1 MVVIYYQLVFF
12 VTNNF
17 FCNGIRVNSAAKAG
31 TRASLD
37 VVTSRDY
44 SNFCNSHGSS
54 QGVDMARESTQHKLD
69 RVRSPR
75 VHITYDVEVGDA
87 IELKELPFVVG
98 VLGDFTGQPIDPLP
112 KLKERKFVEVNPD
125 NFDSVL
131 EGMKPHLSFAVENKL
146 SDEVDAPNLKIN
158 LAFKSMDDFEPEN
171 VAQQI
176 KPLKELLDLRTRLAD
191 LRGSLQGNDKLEEL
205 LLEAVGNTEKLDK
218 IKGEISKDTA
228 NG

>member
-1 MVVIYYQLVFF
+1 
-12 VTNNF
+12 
-17 FCNGIRVNSAAKAG
+17 
-31 TRASLD
+31 
-37 VVTSRDY
+37 
-44 SNFCNSHGSS
+44 
-54 QGVDMARESTQHKLD
+54 MARESTQHKLD

-75 VHITYDVEVGDA
+75 VQITYDVEVGGA

-98 VLGDFTGQPIDPLP
+98 VLGDFTGQPNQPLP

-131 EGMKPHLSFAVENKL
+131 EGMKPHLSFGVENKL
-146 SDEVDAPNLKIN
+146 ADAPDAPNLKVDLN
-158 LAFKSMDDFEPEN
+158 FKKLDDFEPQN
-171 VAQQI
+171 VARQVG
-176 KPLKELLDLRTRLAD
+176 PLRELLDLRTRLSD

-218 IKGEISKDTA
+218 LKAEMGDKEAS